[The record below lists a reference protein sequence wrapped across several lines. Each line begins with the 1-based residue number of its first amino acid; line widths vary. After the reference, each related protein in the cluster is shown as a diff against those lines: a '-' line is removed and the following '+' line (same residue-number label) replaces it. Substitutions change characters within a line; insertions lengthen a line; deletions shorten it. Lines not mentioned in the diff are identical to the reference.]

1 MILNNFTSRIFTS
14 LILLVFLYFIFIN
27 KFLMIFSLVIVLI
40 ISSIEFNNLILKIK
54 NLKKK
59 YITSL
64 FYRVTFFIYLIIF
77 VFLICYSFF
86 ENIFYLKLVI
96 FYCTLISIASDIGG
110 YVVGNILKG
119 KKLTSISPNKTI
131 SGSIGSIFFS
141 LLLIPIFNEFFI
153 NISIILFS
161 LYTVAI
167 SIISQ
172 AGDLFISFLKRL
184 AKVKD
189 TGNLLPG
196 HGGLLDRIDGLLFAI
211 PIGVFIINYFLQ

>member
-1 MILNNFTSRIFTS
+1 MTLNNFTSRIFTS

-110 YVVGNILKG
+110 YVVGNIFKG

>member
-1 MILNNFTSRIFTS
+1 MTLNNFTSRIFTS

-59 YITSL
+59 SITSL